1 MNLPRLHAVV
11 TDEVAAR
18 PSFPET
24 CEAMLECCGSELA
37 IQLRVREM
45 TDRGLLEMAERVEEM
60 AVETGGWLVLNRRV
74 DVALASGADAV
85 QLGKGAL
92 PLETV
97 RSFVGDSLVIG
108 ASVHDL
114 PAADTAKHGG
124 ADYLVV
130 GSVFATP
137 SHPGVDPGGPDLVR
151 AVRAT
156 GLPVV
161 AIGGLSPDRVQDV
174 MRAGAHGIAVISAV
188 WNAPDPVAAAR
199 ELCEALS
206 SGKG

>member
-11 TDEVAAR
+11 TDEVAVQ
-18 PSFPET
+18 PSFVDT
-24 CEAMLECCGSELA
+24 CEAMFESCGGELA
-37 IQLRVREM
+37 IQLRIREM
-45 TDRGLLEMAERVEEM
+45 TGRALLELAERVEEM
-60 AVETGGWLVLNRRV
+60 AIESDGWLVVNGRV
-74 DVALASGADAV
+74 DVALAAGADAV
-85 QLGKGAL
+85 QLGRRGL
-92 PLETV
+92 PVEAV
-97 RSFVGDSLVIG
+97 RSLVGDSLVIG

-137 SHPGVDPGGPDLVR
+137 THPGVEPGGPELV
-151 AVRAT
+151 AAACHT

-161 AIGGLSPDRVQDV
+161 AIGGLSRDRVSTV
-174 MRAGAHGIAVISAV
+174 VEAGAHGVAVISSIWSAT
-188 WNAPDPVAAAR
+188 DPVVAAN

-206 SGKG
+206 S